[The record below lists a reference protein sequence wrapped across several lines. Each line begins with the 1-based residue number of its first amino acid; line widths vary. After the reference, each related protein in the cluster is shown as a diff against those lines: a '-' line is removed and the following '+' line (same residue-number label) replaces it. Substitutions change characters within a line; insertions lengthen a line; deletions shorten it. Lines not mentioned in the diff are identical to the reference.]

1 MESRVIE
8 LESKLAFQEHMINE
22 LNDIITDQQKQIDQ
36 LREEQRVF
44 NQRLQSIA
52 ESSDVSN
59 EKEPPPPHY

>member
-22 LNDIITDQQKQIDQ
+22 LNDVITDQQKQLDQ
-36 LREEQRVF
+36 LREEQQLL
-44 NQRLQSIA
+44 NQRLQSIS
-52 ESSDVSN
+52 ESSPVSN

>member
-44 NQRLQSIA
+44 NQRLQSIS
-52 ESSDVSN
+52 ESSPVSN